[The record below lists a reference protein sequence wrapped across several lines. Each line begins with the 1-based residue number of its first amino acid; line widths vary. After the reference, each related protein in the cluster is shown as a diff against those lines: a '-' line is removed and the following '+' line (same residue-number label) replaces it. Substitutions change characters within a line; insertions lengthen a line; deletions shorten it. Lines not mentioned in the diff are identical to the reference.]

1 MQRRR
6 PLLFNVLRRQINQL
20 EQSHI
25 TGKGSLS
32 LGHLPD
38 LAVIVL
44 HGIGGVDELSYGST
58 VLEVRGQLFPI
69 IAPGSKYNRVFR
81 LPCIGQFIQGQFG
94 HIQCIRFIDP
104 LQVLHERL
112 LVFAGYILERV
123 TDLVDDA
130 ALYFRLGVDTQD
142 SFFKAVK
149 VIGTGNQNV
158 FQSTV
163 LQVGEDLKP
172 EVGSFAFGNIA
183 AQYLLIP
190 IPVDSQN
197 VVDSSVFD
205 STFTAH
211 FIVHGIEPYDTVN
224 RLQWA

>member
-1 MQRRR
+1 MMFVASTRR
-6 PLLFNVLRRQINQL
+6 
-20 EQSHI
+20 
-25 TGKGSLS
+25 T
-32 LGHLPD
+32 
-38 LAVIVL
+38 
-44 HGIGGVDELSYGST
+44 
-58 VLEVRGQLFPI
+58 
-69 IAPGSKYNRVFR
+69 SKATCSSSGAY
-81 LPCIGQFIQGQFG
+81 
-94 HIQCIRFIDP
+94 
-104 LQVLHERL
+104 
-112 LVFAGYILERV
+112 
-123 TDLVDDA
+123 DA
-130 ALYFRLGVDTQD
+130 ALHFRLGIDTQD
-142 SFFKAVK
+142 SFFKAIK
-149 VIGTGNQNV
+149 IIGTGNQNV

-172 EVGSFAFGNIA
+172 EVGSFAFRDIA